1 MSDWMFEGRPSA
13 NDEADK
19 GVSIRPLSPVK
30 FRVAML
36 ILLSVYVLNFL
47 DRQVINILVEPIKQ
61 ELGLADWQLGMLTGF
76 AFAIF
81 YALAGIPIA
90 RYAERGNRPYIIG
103 TAVACWSAFTIFCG
117 MAGNFVQLLMFRFG
131 VGIGEAG
138 GVPPAHSLISDY
150 APREKRASSLAFFH
164 MGLPIGALMGLALGG
179 LVADAYGWRAAFI
192 IAGAP
197 GFIVAVLLFVVLPE
211 PRQAAKSGLVTATHK
226 IGFVETLKFLIRK
239 RTFRFVL
246 AGATLVS
253 FVTYAHQTFIAAFFF
268 RAHGPEMAAIASGF
282 GLGPGGFLGIS
293 LGLITG
299 VAGSVGIWLGGKL
312 ADRGS
317 GSDFSAYCKV
327 PAYSL
332 VLFVPVQ
339 FATFMAP
346 SVALAL
352 IGFIPSILLASMWIG
367 PVQASVQSVAPPQMR
382 ATASAILLLTMNLIG
397 LGLGP
402 VLLGVTSDF
411 NSAVLKM
418 GPAEGIR
425 WSLVFFTLPALI
437 AAALFWFA
445 RNDVRR
451 DLEA

>member
-1 MSDWMFEGRPSA
+1 MRGSMPDLSSSADIGQSEGASL
-13 NDEADK
+13 
-19 GVSIRPLSPVK
+19 RPLSPAK

-47 DRQVINILVEPIKQ
+47 DRQVINILIEPIKQ
-61 ELGLADWQLGMLTGF
+61 DLGLADWQLGMLTGF

-90 RYAERGNRPYIIG
+90 RYAERGDRPYIIG
-103 TAVACWSAFTIFCG
+103 TAIACWSMFTIFCG
-117 MAGNFVQLLMFRFG
+117 IAGNFVQLLLFRFG

-138 GVPPAHSLISDY
+138 GVPPAHSLISEY

-179 LVADAYGWRAAFI
+179 LIADAYGWRSAFI

-197 GFIVAVLLFVVLPE
+197 GFIVAILLFVVLPE
-211 PRQAAKSGLVTATHK
+211 PRRQSTASAVSGQPK
-226 IGFVETLKFLIRK
+226 IGFLETLRFLIRK
-239 RTFRFVL
+239 RTFRSVM
-246 AGATLVS
+246 AGATLIS
-253 FVTYAHQTFIAAFFF
+253 FVTYAHQSFVAAFFF
-268 RAHGPEMAAIASGF
+268 RVHGEEMAAIASGF
-282 GLGPGGFLGIS
+282 GLGPGGFLGIT

-299 VAGSVGIWLGGKL
+299 VAGSLGIWLGGKL

-332 VLFVPVQ
+332 ILFVPVQ
-339 FATFMAP
+339 LATFMAP
-346 SVALAL
+346 SVPLAL
-352 IGFIPSILLASMWIG
+352 IGFIPSILLGSMWIG
-367 PVQASVQSVAPPQMR
+367 PVQASIQSVAPPQMR
-382 ATASAILLLTMNLIG
+382 ATASAILLLAMNLFG

-402 VLLGVTSDF
+402 VLLGLTSDF
-411 NSAVLKM
+411 NAAVLDM

-425 WSLVFFTLPALI
+425 WALIIFILPALI
-437 AAALFWFA
+437 AAAFFWFG
-445 RNDVRR
+445 RNDVRQ